1 MGNLVLLVDA
11 VGRRRVTAGTVADTV
26 ADAHCQG
33 ADGARTILAMRW
45 WLGLVWALCV
55 AAGVAQADIYE
66 WTDDSGARH
75 FANHRESIPDAQ
87 RDSARVLI
95 IDVPHPASEPV
106 ATAQIPLPADAAVA
120 RPEPPAWD
128 AAYLA
133 GLQAGLRLEAGGG
146 GGGAAAGGAVQI
158 HGPLAV
164 ATSHASE
171 SAPFGA
177 PFGGWYA
184 GSPDYYPFVTT
195 GFDRGRSRHQTLR
208 MLLQDQFAIDRDGPY
223 AYDRWNQPGVGP
235 ALAPFL
241 PRGLPLPVQ
250 QYGRVIYR

>member
-1 MGNLVLLVDA
+1 MRRCFGIVL
-11 VGRRRVTAGTVADTV
+11 
-26 ADAHCQG
+26 
-33 ADGARTILAMRW
+33 
-45 WLGLVWALCV
+45 ALCL
-55 AAGVAQADIYE
+55 AAGAAQADIYE

-75 FANHRESIPDAQ
+75 FTNHREIVPEAQ

-95 IDVPHPASEPV
+95 IDVPHPADTAVAAAPV
-106 ATAQIPLPADAAVA
+106 APPAA
-120 RPEPPAWD
+120 RPEPPTLD

-133 GLQAGLRLEAGGG
+133 GLEAGLRLEAT
-146 GGGAAAGGAVQI
+146 GGGAAVGGDVQI
-158 HGPLAV
+158 NGPLAV

-171 SAPFGA
+171 NLPFD
-177 PFGGWYA
+177 GWYPGWSA
-184 GSPDYYPFVTT
+184 YYPFVTT

-223 AYDRWNQPGVGP
+223 AYNRWNQPGVGP